1 MKKIIPVGRHGFSL
15 IELIVVITIIAIMTT
30 IAVVSF
36 SGTNKRA
43 RDSKR
48 VADLEK
54 YRIAL
59 EMARQIGVTYPANL
73 NILPTMGLIGTTISD
88 PKTGYSYAYNRLTD
102 YSYELYACVED
113 VGASNSPCSGATCNC
128 AGGNCLGGYGCNY
141 RVVNP

>member
-1 MKKIIPVGRHGFSL
+1 MKNGFSL
-15 IELIVVITIIAIMTT
+15 IELIVVVTIIAILTT

-36 SGTNKRA
+36 AGTNKRA

-73 NILPTMGLIGTTISD
+73 SVLPTMGLLSGTLAD
-88 PKTGYSYAYNRLTD
+88 PKAGYSFVYSRPTNF
-102 YSYELYACVED
+102 SYEIYACVED
-113 VGASNSPCSGATCNC
+113 LGTSNGAWSGSTCGGSTCGCSGGTCS
-128 AGGNCLGGYGCNY
+128 GSYGCNY
-141 RVVNP
+141 KVVNP